1 MAASMDTVIDQAA
14 ARVLDAWHAGH
25 PEPEE
30 TAELRPANLAQAY
43 AIQESVSIGLGTTGG
58 WRVCQPGADGRP
70 ACAPLPLG
78 SLHVEPA
85 RLAAPDA
92 AMVRVKPGLCF
103 RMGVSLPDYGAPY
116 SREQVRAAVAS
127 CHPAID
133 VLQARFAEGNALSAI
148 ADSCG
153 HWQLVYGQ
161 PTTVAWDLGACPIP
175 ISVFRGGRSGK
186 RSLSRLTRPVGDA
199 LGLLQWLVNSG
210 ARSNNGARWGGGV
223 MVGQMVTID
232 LATEELRLPTDR
244 SAHIVLG
251 WLGGVTLRFD

>member
-1 MAASMDTVIDQAA
+1 MAAGTDTVIDQAA
-14 ARVLDAWHAGH
+14 ARVLDAWHAHH
-25 PEPEE
+25 PEA
-30 TAELRPANLAQAY
+30 AEFRPANLAQAY
-43 AIQESVSIGLGTTGG
+43 AIQETVSIGLGTTGG
-58 WRVCQPGADGRP
+58 WRVCQPGPDGRT

-85 RLAAPDA
+85 RLAMPDA
-92 AMVRVKPGLCF
+92 ALVRVKPGLCF
-103 RMGVSLPDYGAPY
+103 RIGVSLPDYDAPY

-133 VLQARFAEGNALSAI
+133 VLQERFAGSGDTLSAI

-199 LGLLQWLVNSG
+199 LALLQWLANYG
-210 ARSNNGARWGGGV
+210 ARSSNAACGSGGV